1 MPTSAYD
8 LTWSFASFVTMAER
22 RAGQYPS
29 SWGFA
34 AALPAA
40 STCSASSFNSTGSYT
55 PAIAAGA
62 PTVDTSCA
70 SQVLFTVNATT
81 TFVRNSVYSVE
92 LALMSLS

>member
-22 RAGQYPS
+22 RAGQYPV

-70 SQVLFTVNATT
+70 SEVLFTVNATT
-81 TFVRNSVYSVE
+81 TFVRNSVCSVE
-92 LALMSLS
+92 LTLMSLS